1 MTTKNRIRELRQEQH
16 KTLREVAEAVETSN
30 QNISNWERGKSE
42 PKLATWQK
50 LADFFNADIAYLQ
63 GISDIRNWREAENQ
77 EKSFEAL
84 NKNLN
89 TNLFYFLN
97 ENSMLGG
104 PSDENLLTDEDKSN
118 FRDSIE
124 MVYQYSV
131 AFTSPKE
138 PNSQVALENSRKMFS
153 AIEAMASTYM
163 RNTNTDQKNTPQENK
178 VIREMNELLNKIIQ
192 VSDKNY
198 TNQVEDSVLN
208 ANSDKEVYDRFK
220 FLGMSENGIQEL
232 IALRHN
238 KKD

>member
-1 MTTKNRIRELRQEQH
+1 MATNRIKELRNE
-16 KTLREVAEAVETSN
+16 KKLTLKDLGTLVGLASNTISQYET
-30 QNISNWERGKSE
+30 GKRE
-42 PKLATWQK
+42 PKLATWQRF
-50 LADFFNADIAYLQ
+50 ADFFGVDVAYIQ

-97 ENSMLGG
+97 ESSMLGG
-104 PSDENLLTDEDKSN
+104 PSEENLLTEEDKNN

-131 AFTSPKE
+131 AFTSPTE
-138 PNSQVALENSRKMFS
+138 PNGKVALENSRKMFS
-153 AIEAMASTYM
+153 AINAMAKTYM
-163 RNTNTDQKNTPQENK
+163 RNTNTDQKNTPQENEA
-178 VIREMNELLNKIIQ
+178 IQEMNGLLNKIIQ
-192 VSDKNY
+192 VSEKYY
-198 TNQVEDSVLN
+198 TNQIVESVLN

-220 FLGMSENGIQEL
+220 SLGMSENGIQEL